1 MPDTWIDLHD
11 PTDDDLIA
19 AGLGPGEVHETVW
32 DRLTSRPENDDA
44 VRARFESHGTYVF
57 GVLAVPLLEDHG
69 PVVFQEIDVV
79 ITADRLVTV
88 HKHPEASRS
97 YRCDDLVA
105 HAHRDDHPPGAC
117 LHLLI
122 DDVAERF
129 LDIVEE
135 FEVRIDRLE
144 DQVGGGD
151 GRATRQEMSHLR
163 HDMLRTRRVLTPIRD
178 VTRAVVTDRLE
189 LGGRD
194 RVEHE
199 QVFPHDIEIR
209 FHDCYD
215 KLLRATDGLD
225 LTRDLLANVR
235 DFQQSQ
241 IAVEQNEVMKKL
253 AAIASLLLLPTF
265 IVGLYGQNFE
275 RMPELTWPLGYLFS
289 WGLIAVTTA
298 AQLYYFR
305 RKGWLGSP
313 DR

>member
-1 MPDTWIDLHD
+1 VSDTWIDLHD
-11 PTDDDLIA
+11 PTDDDLMA
-19 AGLGPGEVHETVW
+19 AGIGPGEVHETVW
-32 DRLTSRPENDDA
+32 ERLRERPENDDA

-79 ITADRLVTV
+79 ITADRLITV
-88 HKHPEASRS
+88 HKHPESDRS
-97 YRCDDLVA
+97 YGCDHLVE
-105 HAHRDDHPPGAC
+105 HAHRTGESSGGC
-117 LHLLI
+117 LHALI

-135 FEVRIDRLE
+135 FEARIDRLE
-144 DQVGGGD
+144 DDIED
-151 GRATRQEMSHLR
+151 GNGRSARRETSHLR

-178 VTRAVVTDRLE
+178 VTRAIVTDRLD
-189 LGGRD
+189 LGGHD
-194 RVEHE
+194 RLDRE

-241 IAVEQNEVMKKL
+241 VAVEQNEVMKKL

-275 RMPELTWPLGYLFS
+275 RMPELTWPFGYLFS
-289 WGLIAVTTA
+289 WGLIVATTA
-298 AQLYYFR
+298 AQLLYFR